1 MPDGEHAD
9 QPTAPILGITWQ
21 PHEIEKK
28 ALSRLPGHRYIS
40 PVVEGSHESHED
52 IDVLVA
58 LGRHVSGSLLQQL
71 PNLRLIHLPNHGV
84 DGLERPEVMDEI
96 DRRSIRVAAAAQA
109 GGPIAEF
116 VIMGLI
122 ALNRRLVVTHSA
134 MVRKGGD
141 RSTAL
146 RRSRLDGA
154 MGGELFGSNLLVI
167 GYGALGAAVAQKA
180 SALGM
185 RVTAVKRRPLPS
197 LEGHPLVAC
206 VGLDR
211 LDDSLSQ
218 ADHVVVCVPLTRETM
233 SLITDARLRSM
244 PQGSHVVNVARG
256 LVVDEHAVV
265 RLVREG
271 HLGGALLDVWTVDEG
286 NSDGLVPD
294 ASWEGLNIIATP
306 HYSAATVEARLR
318 SLEFIVENVSG
329 VRAGKRLLNGVR
341 LGS

>member
-1 MPDGEHAD
+1 MPIENDTSE
-9 QPTAPILGITWQ
+9 PTVPTLGITWQ
-21 PHEIEKK
+21 PHEIEKEV
-28 ALSRLPGHRYIS
+28 LSQLPSHRYI
-40 PVVEGSHESHED
+40 PPKGDDPDAPHED
-52 IDVLVA
+52 VDVLVS
-58 LGRHVSGSLLQQL
+58 LGRNVSLDLLQRL
-71 PNLRLIHLPNHGV
+71 PNLRLIHIPNHGV
-84 DGLERPEVMDEI
+84 DGLERQDVMEEV
-96 DRRSIRVAAAAQA
+96 DRRSIQVAAAAQA

-122 ALNRRLVVTHSA
+122 ALNRRLIVTHSA
-134 MVRKGGD
+134 MVSKNGD

-154 MGGELFGSNLLVI
+154 MGGELSGSNLLVI

-180 SALGM
+180 SARGM
-185 RVTAVKRRPLPS
+185 QVTAVKRQPLS
-197 LEGHPLVAC
+197 NLEGHPLVEC

-211 LDDSLSQ
+211 LDDALSR
-218 ADHVVVCVPLTRETM
+218 ADHVAVCVPLTKETT
-233 SLITDARLRSM
+233 SLITEARLRSM
-244 PQGSHVVNVARG
+244 PRGSHIVNVARG
-256 LVVDEHAVV
+256 LVVDERAVL

-286 NSDGLVPD
+286 NADGLVPD

-318 SLEFIVENVSG
+318 SLQFIVENVSG
-329 VRAGKRLLNGVR
+329 MRAGEQLLNDVR